1 MVGTPSDSL
10 EKPTLI
16 SLKTFIEKGGFLVKI
31 RSIQYWTLLFAAIIS
46 LSLLLSACGSPSS
59 PAGKKIVIGSK
70 PFTEGVLLSELAAQL
85 IETNTL
91 LKVERK
97 FNLGGTIVA
106 FNALKNGDLDL
117 YPEYT
122 GTGLVAILKQPVVA
136 EAEKTYSIVQKE
148 FNSQFK
154 LKWLKPLGFNN
165 TYAMAVPE
173 TFAVENNLNKTS
185 DLSRVA
191 DRLTFGAEQDFFGR
205 ADGYDGFTKT
215 YGFKFK
221 NVKQMEIGLKYKAI
235 ANKEVN
241 VINAFSTDGLL
252 ITHKLRVLTDDKKFF
267 PPYYGAFLVRMST
280 LEKYPELESVLDKV
294 TGKLTDS
301 EMQKLNFE
309 VDQEKKDPAAVIKSF
324 LIKKGLTK

>member
-1 MVGTPSDSL
+1 MKRHVPS
-10 EKPTLI
+10 T
-16 SLKTFIEKGGFLVKI
+16 
-31 RSIQYWTLLFAAIIS
+31 TLLFLTLAMILA
-46 LSLLLSACGSPSS
+46 LLVSACGSAPSS
-59 PAGKKIVIGSK
+59 STKPIVIGSK

-85 IETNTL
+85 IEGNTQ

-122 GTGLVAILKQPVVA
+122 GTGLMAILKQPAVSDA
-136 EAEKTYSIVQKE
+136 DKAYGIVQKE
-148 FNSQFK
+148 FNNQFK
-154 LKWLKPLGFNN
+154 IKWLKPLGFNN

-173 TFAVENNLNKTS
+173 ELASQNNLKSTS
-185 DLSRVA
+185 DLAKIV
-191 DRLTFGAEQDFFGR
+191 DKLIFGAEQDFFGR
-205 ADGYDGFTKT
+205 ADGYDGFTQA

-221 NVKQMEIGLKYKAI
+221 NVKQMEIGLKYKAV

-252 ITHKLRVLTDDKKFF
+252 ITHKLRVLADDKKFF

-280 LEKYPELESVLDKV
+280 LEKQPQLEAVLDKLA
-294 TGKLTDS
+294 GKITDS
-301 EMQKLNFE
+301 EMQKLNYE
-309 VDQEKKDPAAVIKSF
+309 VDQEKKDPAAVVKAF
-324 LIKKGLTK
+324 LKAKGLVK

>member
-1 MVGTPSDSL
+1 MNRHATGT
-10 EKPTLI
+10 
-16 SLKTFIEKGGFLVKI
+16 
-31 RSIQYWTLLFAAIIS
+31 TLLF
-46 LSLLLSACGSPSS
+46 LSLAMILVLLVSACGSSPSS
-59 PAGKKIVIGSK
+59 TAKPIVIGSK
-70 PFTEGVLLSELAAQL
+70 PFTEGVVLSELAAQL
-85 IETNTL
+85 IEGNTQ

-122 GTGLVAILKQPVVA
+122 GTGLMAILKQPAVA
-136 EAEKTYSIVQKE
+136 DADKAYGIVQKE

-154 LKWLKPLGFNN
+154 IKWLKPLGFNN

-173 TFAVENNLNKTS
+173 ELASQNNLKSTS
-185 DLSRVA
+185 DLAKIV
-191 DRLTFGAEQDFFGR
+191 DKLIFGAEQDFFGR
-205 ADGYDGFTKT
+205 ADGYDGFTQA

-221 NVKQMEIGLKYKAI
+221 NVKQMEIGLKYKAV

-252 ITHKLRVLTDDKKFF
+252 ITHKLRVLADDKKFF

-280 LEKYPELESVLDKV
+280 LEKQPQLEAVLDKLA
-294 TGKLTDS
+294 GKITDS
-301 EMQKLNFE
+301 EMQKLNYE
-309 VDQEKKDPAAVIKSF
+309 VDQEKKDPAAVVKAF
-324 LIKKGLTK
+324 LKAKGLVK

>member
-1 MVGTPSDSL
+1 MNRHATGT
-10 EKPTLI
+10 
-16 SLKTFIEKGGFLVKI
+16 
-31 RSIQYWTLLFAAIIS
+31 TLLF
-46 LSLLLSACGSPSS
+46 LSLAMILVLLVSACGSSPSS
-59 PAGKKIVIGSK
+59 TAKPIVIGSK
-70 PFTEGVLLSELAAQL
+70 PFTEGVVLSELAAQL
-85 IETNTL
+85 IEGNTQ

-122 GTGLVAILKQPVVA
+122 GTGLMAILKQPAVSDA
-136 EAEKTYSIVQKE
+136 DKAYGIVQKE

-154 LKWLKPLGFNN
+154 IKWLKPLGFNN

-173 TFAVENNLNKTS
+173 ELASQNNLKNTS
-185 DLSRVA
+185 DLAKIV
-191 DRLTFGAEQDFFGR
+191 DKLIFGAEQDFFGR
-205 ADGYDGFTKT
+205 ADGYDGFTQA

-252 ITHKLRVLTDDKKFF
+252 ITHKLRVLADDKKFF

-280 LEKYPELESVLDKV
+280 LEKQPQLEAVLDKLA
-294 TGKLTDS
+294 GKITDS
-301 EMQKLNFE
+301 EMQKLNYE
-309 VDQEKKDPAAVIKSF
+309 VDQEKKDPAAVVKAF
-324 LIKKGLTK
+324 LKAKGLVK

>member
-1 MVGTPSDSL
+1 MNRHSTGA
-10 EKPTLI
+10 
-16 SLKTFIEKGGFLVKI
+16 
-31 RSIQYWTLLFAAIIS
+31 TLLF
-46 LSLLLSACGSPSS
+46 LSLAMTLILIVSACGSTPSS
-59 PAGKKIVIGSK
+59 TSKPIVIGSK
-70 PFTEGVLLSELAAQL
+70 PFTEGVLLSEFAAQL
-85 IETNTL
+85 IEGNTQ

-122 GTGLVAILKQPVVA
+122 GTGLVAILKQPAVMDA
-136 EAEKTYSIVQKE
+136 DNAFAIVQKE

-154 LKWLKPLGFNN
+154 IKWLKPLGFNN

-173 TFAVENNLNKTS
+173 ELAVQHNLKNTS
-185 DLSRVA
+185 DLAKIV

-205 ADGYDGFTKT
+205 ADGYDGFTQA
-215 YGFKFK
+215 YGFRFK

-252 ITHKLRVLTDDKKFF
+252 ITHKLRVLADDKKFF
-267 PPYYGAFLVRMST
+267 PPYYGAFLVRMGA
-280 LEKYPELESVLDKV
+280 LEKYPQLETVLDKLA
-294 TGKLTDS
+294 GKITDA

-309 VDQEKKDPAAVIKSF
+309 VDQEKKDPAVVVKAF
-324 LIKKGLTK
+324 LKTKGLVR

>member
-1 MVGTPSDSL
+1 MNRHATGT
-10 EKPTLI
+10 
-16 SLKTFIEKGGFLVKI
+16 
-31 RSIQYWTLLFAAIIS
+31 TLLF
-46 LSLLLSACGSPSS
+46 LSLAMILVLLVSACGSSPSLAVK
-59 PAGKKIVIGSK
+59 PIVIGSK
-70 PFTEGVLLSELAAQL
+70 PFTEGVVLSELAAQL
-85 IETNTL
+85 IEGNTQ

-122 GTGLVAILKQPVVA
+122 GTGLMAILKQPAVSDA
-136 EAEKTYSIVQKE
+136 DKAYGIVQKE
-148 FNSQFK
+148 FNNQFK
-154 LKWLKPLGFNN
+154 IKWLKPLGFNN

-173 TFAVENNLNKTS
+173 EMASQNNLKSTS
-185 DLSRVA
+185 DLAKIV
-191 DRLTFGAEQDFFGR
+191 DKLIFGAEQDFFGR
-205 ADGYDGFTKT
+205 ADGYDGFTQA

-252 ITHKLRVLTDDKKFF
+252 ITHKLRVLADDKKFF

-280 LEKYPELESVLDKV
+280 LEKQPQLEAVLDKLA
-294 TGKLTDS
+294 GKITDS
-301 EMQKLNFE
+301 EMQKLNYE
-309 VDQEKKDPAAVIKSF
+309 VDQEKKDPAAVVKAF
-324 LIKKGLTK
+324 LKAKGLVK

>member
-1 MVGTPSDSL
+1 MKNQSMTS
-10 EKPTLI
+10 K
-16 SLKTFIEKGGFLVKI
+16 
-31 RSIQYWTLLFAAIIS
+31 LFALILTTA
-46 LSLLLSACGSPSS
+46 LVFGVSACGSSS
-59 PAGKKIVIGSK
+59 APAGKPIVIGSK

-85 IETNTL
+85 IEGNTP

-106 FNALKNGDLDL
+106 FNALKNSDLDL

-136 EAEKTYSIVQKE
+136 DADKAYEIVQKE
-148 FNSQFK
+148 FNSQYK
-154 LKWLKPLGFNN
+154 IKWLKPLGFNN

-173 TFAVENNLNKTS
+173 DFATQNNLRQTS
-185 DLSRVA
+185 DLARIT
-191 DRLTFGAEQDFFGR
+191 DQLIFGAEQDFFGR
-205 ADGYDGFTKT
+205 ADGYDGFTQA

-252 ITHKLRVLTDDKKFF
+252 ITHKLRVLTDDKKYF
-267 PPYYGAFLVRMST
+267 PPYYGAFLIRMGT
-280 LEKYPELESVLDKV
+280 LEKNPELETVLDKLA
-294 TGKLTDS
+294 GKLTDS

-309 VDQEKKDPAAVIKSF
+309 VDQEKKDPAAVVKAF
-324 LIKKGLTK
+324 LKAKGLVK

>member
-1 MVGTPSDSL
+1 MNRHATSA
-10 EKPTLI
+10 
-16 SLKTFIEKGGFLVKI
+16 
-31 RSIQYWTLLFAAIIS
+31 TLLF
-46 LSLLLSACGSPSS
+46 LSLATTLILLVSACGSSPSS
-59 PAGKKIVIGSK
+59 TAKPIVIGSK
-70 PFTEGVLLSELAAQL
+70 PFTEGVVLSELAAQL
-85 IETNTL
+85 IEGNTQ

-122 GTGLVAILKQPVVA
+122 GTGLMAILKQPAVA
-136 EAEKTYSIVQKE
+136 DADKAYGIVQKE

-154 LKWLKPLGFNN
+154 IKWLKPLGFNN

-173 TFAVENNLNKTS
+173 ELASQNNLKNTS
-185 DLSRVA
+185 DLAKIV
-191 DRLTFGAEQDFFGR
+191 DKLIFGAEQDFFGR
-205 ADGYDGFTKT
+205 ADGYDGFTQA

-221 NVKQMEIGLKYKAI
+221 NVKQMEIGLKYKAV

-252 ITHKLRVLTDDKKFF
+252 ITHKLRVLADDKKFF

-280 LEKYPELESVLDKV
+280 LEKQPQLEAVLDKLA
-294 TGKLTDS
+294 GKITDS
-301 EMQKLNFE
+301 EMQKLNYE
-309 VDQEKKDPAAVIKSF
+309 VDQEKKDPAAVVKAF
-324 LIKKGLTK
+324 LKAKGLVK

>member
-1 MVGTPSDSL
+1 MKRHASGT
-10 EKPTLI
+10 
-16 SLKTFIEKGGFLVKI
+16 
-31 RSIQYWTLLFAAIIS
+31 TLLFMTLAMILA
-46 LSLLLSACGSPSS
+46 LLVSACGSVPSPS
-59 PAGKKIVIGSK
+59 AKPIVIGSK

-85 IETNTL
+85 IEGNTQ
-91 LKVERK
+91 LKVARK

-122 GTGLVAILKQPVVA
+122 GTGLVAILKQPAVMDA
-136 EAEKTYSIVQKE
+136 DKAYAIVQRE
-148 FNSQFK
+148 FNNQFK
-154 LKWLKPLGFNN
+154 IKWLKPLGFNN

-173 TFAVENNLNKTS
+173 ELAAQHNLKNTS
-185 DLSRVA
+185 DLAKIA
-191 DRLTFGAEQDFFGR
+191 DALTFGAEQDFFGR
-205 ADGYDGFTKT
+205 VDGYDGFTQA

-252 ITHKLRVLTDDKKFF
+252 ITYKLRVLVDDKKYF
-267 PPYYGAFLVRMST
+267 PPYHGAFLVRMGS
-280 LEKYPELESVLDKV
+280 LEKHPQLETILDKLA
-294 TGKLTDS
+294 GKITDS

-309 VDQEKKDPAAVIKSF
+309 VDQEKKDPAAVVKTF
-324 LIKKGLTK
+324 LKAKDLVR

>member
-1 MVGTPSDSL
+1 MKRHASGT
-10 EKPTLI
+10 
-16 SLKTFIEKGGFLVKI
+16 
-31 RSIQYWTLLFAAIIS
+31 TLLFMTLAMILA
-46 LSLLLSACGSPSS
+46 LLVSACGSVPSPS
-59 PAGKKIVIGSK
+59 AKPIVIGSK

-85 IETNTL
+85 IEGNTQ
-91 LKVERK
+91 LKVARK

-122 GTGLVAILKQPVVA
+122 GTGLVAILKQPAVMDA
-136 EAEKTYSIVQKE
+136 DKAYAIVQRE
-148 FNSQFK
+148 FNNQFK
-154 LKWLKPLGFNN
+154 IKWLKPLGFNN

-173 TFAVENNLNKTS
+173 ELAVQHNLKNTS
-185 DLSRVA
+185 DLAKIV
-191 DRLTFGAEQDFFGR
+191 DTLTFGAEQDFFGR
-205 ADGYDGFTKT
+205 VDGYDGFTQA

-252 ITHKLRVLTDDKKFF
+252 ITYKLRVLVDDKKHF
-267 PPYYGAFLVRMST
+267 PPYHGAFLVRMST
-280 LEKYPELESVLDKV
+280 LEKQPQLEAVLDKLA
-294 TGKLTDS
+294 GKITDA

-309 VDQEKKDPAAVIKSF
+309 VDQEKKDPAAVVKTF
-324 LIKKGLTK
+324 LKAKGLVR

>member
-1 MVGTPSDSL
+1 MNRHATSA
-10 EKPTLI
+10 
-16 SLKTFIEKGGFLVKI
+16 
-31 RSIQYWTLLFAAIIS
+31 TLLF
-46 LSLLLSACGSPSS
+46 LSLATTLILLVSACGSSPSS
-59 PAGKKIVIGSK
+59 TAKPIVIGSK
-70 PFTEGVLLSELAAQL
+70 PFTEGVVLSELAAQL
-85 IETNTL
+85 IEGNTQ

-122 GTGLVAILKQPVVA
+122 GTGLMAILKQPAVA
-136 EAEKTYSIVQKE
+136 DADKAYGIVQKE
-148 FNSQFK
+148 FNSLFK
-154 LKWLKPLGFNN
+154 IKWLKPLGFNN

-173 TFAVENNLNKTS
+173 ELASQNNLKSTS
-185 DLSRVA
+185 DLAKIV
-191 DRLTFGAEQDFFGR
+191 DKLIFGAEQDFFGR
-205 ADGYDGFTKT
+205 ADGYDGFTQA

-221 NVKQMEIGLKYKAI
+221 NVKQMEIGLKYKAV

-252 ITHKLRVLTDDKKFF
+252 ITHKLRVLADDKKFF

-280 LEKYPELESVLDKV
+280 LEKHPQLEAVLDKLA
-294 TGKLTDS
+294 GKITDS

-309 VDQEKKDPAAVIKSF
+309 VDQEKKDPAAVAKTF
-324 LIKKGLTK
+324 LKAKGLVR

>member
-1 MVGTPSDSL
+1 M
-10 EKPTLI
+10 TLAMI
-16 SLKTFIEKGGFLVKI
+16 LALLV
-31 RSIQYWTLLFAAIIS
+31 
-46 LSLLLSACGSPSS
+46 SACGSAPSPS
-59 PAGKKIVIGSK
+59 AKPIVIGSK

-85 IETNTL
+85 IEGNTQ

-122 GTGLVAILKQPVVA
+122 GTGLVAILKQPAVMDA
-136 EAEKTYSIVQKE
+136 DKAFAIVQKE
-148 FNSQFK
+148 FNNQFRI
-154 LKWLKPLGFNN
+154 KWLKPLGFNN

-173 TFAVENNLNKTS
+173 ELAVQHNLKSTS
-185 DLSRVA
+185 DLA
-191 DRLTFGAEQDFFGR
+191 KIIDMLTFGAEQDFFGR
-205 ADGYDGFTKT
+205 VDGYDGFTQA

-252 ITHKLRVLTDDKKFF
+252 ITYKLRVLVDDKKYF
-267 PPYYGAFLVRMST
+267 PPYHGAFLVRIGA
-280 LEKYPELESVLDKV
+280 LEKYPQLETVLDKLA
-294 TGKLTDS
+294 GQITDS

-309 VDQEKKDPAAVIKSF
+309 VDQEKKDPAVVVKTF
-324 LIKKGLTK
+324 LKVKGLVR

>member
-1 MVGTPSDSL
+1 MKNRL
-10 EKPTLI
+10 LI
-16 SLKTFIEKGGFLVKI
+16 HKLLV
-31 RSIQYWTLLFAAIIS
+31 
-46 LSLLLSACGSPSS
+46 LLLSAALLALVSACGSTPA
-59 PAGKKIVIGSK
+59 PAGKPIVVGSK
-70 PFTEGVLLSELAAQL
+70 PFTEGVLLSELAAQM
-85 IETNTL
+85 IEGNTP

-136 EAEKTYSIVQKE
+136 DADKVYGVVQKE

-154 LKWLKPLGFNN
+154 IKWLKPLGFNN

-173 TFAVENNLNKTS
+173 DFAAQNNVKNTS
-185 DLSRVA
+185 DLAALV
-191 DRLTFGAEQDFFGR
+191 DKVIFGAEQDFFGR
-205 ADGYDGFTKT
+205 ADGYDGFTQA

-252 ITHKLRVLTDDKKFF
+252 ITHKLRVLADDKHYF

-280 LEKYPELESVLDKV
+280 LEKNPELEAVLDKLA
-294 TGKLTDS
+294 GKITDN
-301 EMQKLNFE
+301 EMQKMNFE
-309 VDQEKKDPAAVIKSF
+309 VDQEKKDPAVVVKAF
-324 LIKKGLTK
+324 LKAKGLVK

>member
-1 MVGTPSDSL
+1 MNRHATGT
-10 EKPTLI
+10 
-16 SLKTFIEKGGFLVKI
+16 
-31 RSIQYWTLLFAAIIS
+31 TLLF
-46 LSLLLSACGSPSS
+46 LSLAMILVLLVSACGSSPSS
-59 PAGKKIVIGSK
+59 TAKPIVIGSK
-70 PFTEGVLLSELAAQL
+70 PFTEGVVLSELAAQL
-85 IETNTL
+85 IEGNTQ

-122 GTGLVAILKQPVVA
+122 GTGLMAILKQPAVA
-136 EAEKTYSIVQKE
+136 DADKAYGIVQKE

-154 LKWLKPLGFNN
+154 IKWLKPLGFNN

-173 TFAVENNLNKTS
+173 ELASQNNLKNTS
-185 DLSRVA
+185 DLAKIV
-191 DRLTFGAEQDFFGR
+191 DKLIFGAEQDFFGR
-205 ADGYDGFTKT
+205 ADGYDGFTQA

-221 NVKQMEIGLKYKAI
+221 NVKQMEIGLKYKAV

-252 ITHKLRVLTDDKKFF
+252 ITHKLRVLADDKKFF

-280 LEKYPELESVLDKV
+280 LEKQPQLEAVLDKLA
-294 TGKLTDS
+294 GKITDS
-301 EMQKLNFE
+301 EMQKLNYE
-309 VDQEKKDPAAVIKSF
+309 VDQEKKDPAAVVKAF
-324 LIKKGLTK
+324 LKAKGLVK

>member
-1 MVGTPSDSL
+1 MTRQSTGA
-10 EKPTLI
+10 
-16 SLKTFIEKGGFLVKI
+16 
-31 RSIQYWTLLFAAIIS
+31 TLLLLSLAMI
-46 LSLLLSACGSPSS
+46 LSLLASACGSTPSS
-59 PAGKKIVIGSK
+59 TAKPIVIGSK

-85 IETNTL
+85 IEGNTQ

-122 GTGLVAILKQPVVA
+122 GTGLVAILKQPAVMDA
-136 EAEKTYSIVQKE
+136 DKAFAIVQKE
-148 FNSQFK
+148 FNSQFRI
-154 LKWLKPLGFNN
+154 KWLKPLGFNN

-173 TFAVENNLNKTS
+173 ELAAQHNLKNTS
-185 DLSRVA
+185 DLAKIV

-205 ADGYDGFTKT
+205 ADGYDGFTQA
-215 YGFKFK
+215 YAFRFK

-252 ITHKLRVLTDDKKFF
+252 ITHKLRVLADDKKFF

-280 LEKYPELESVLDKV
+280 LEKQPQLEAVLDKLA
-294 TGKLTDS
+294 GKITDA

-309 VDQEKKDPAAVIKSF
+309 VDQEKKDPAAVVKTF
-324 LIKKGLTK
+324 LKAKGLVR

>member
-1 MVGTPSDSL
+1 MKNQSTTS
-10 EKPTLI
+10 K
-16 SLKTFIEKGGFLVKI
+16 
-31 RSIQYWTLLFAAIIS
+31 LFALILTTA
-46 LSLLLSACGSPSS
+46 LVFVVSACGSSS
-59 PAGKKIVIGSK
+59 APAGKPIVIGSK

-85 IETNTL
+85 IEGNSP
-91 LKVERK
+91 LKVDRK

-136 EAEKTYSIVQKE
+136 DADKAYEIVQKE
-148 FNSQFK
+148 FNSQYK
-154 LKWLKPLGFNN
+154 VKWLKPLGFNN

-173 TFAVENNLNKTS
+173 DFAAQNNLRQTS
-185 DLSRVA
+185 DLARIT
-191 DRLTFGAEQDFFGR
+191 DQLIFGAEQDFFGR
-205 ADGYDGFTKT
+205 ADGYDGFTQA

-252 ITHKLRVLTDDKKFF
+252 ITHKLRVLTDDKKYF
-267 PPYYGAFLVRMST
+267 PPYYGAFLIRMGT
-280 LEKYPELESVLDKV
+280 LEKNPELETVLDKLA
-294 TGKLTDS
+294 GKLTDS

-309 VDQEKKDPAAVIKSF
+309 VDQEKKDPAAVVKAF
-324 LIKKGLTK
+324 LKAKGLVK

>member
-1 MVGTPSDSL
+1 MNRHATGT
-10 EKPTLI
+10 
-16 SLKTFIEKGGFLVKI
+16 
-31 RSIQYWTLLFAAIIS
+31 TLLF
-46 LSLLLSACGSPSS
+46 LSLAMILVLLVSACGSSPSS
-59 PAGKKIVIGSK
+59 TTKPIVIGSK
-70 PFTEGVLLSELAAQL
+70 PFTEGVVLSELAAQL
-85 IETNTL
+85 IEGNTQ

-122 GTGLVAILKQPVVA
+122 GTGLMAILKQPAVSDA
-136 EAEKTYSIVQKE
+136 DKAYGIVQKE

-154 LKWLKPLGFNN
+154 IKWLKPLGFNN

-173 TFAVENNLNKTS
+173 ELASQNNLKSTS
-185 DLSRVA
+185 DLAKIV
-191 DRLTFGAEQDFFGR
+191 DKLIFGAEQDFFGR
-205 ADGYDGFTKT
+205 ADGYDGFTQA

-252 ITHKLRVLTDDKKFF
+252 ITHKLRVLADDKKFF

-280 LEKYPELESVLDKV
+280 LEKQPQLEAVLDKLA
-294 TGKLTDS
+294 GKITDS
-301 EMQKLNFE
+301 EMQKLNYE
-309 VDQEKKDPAAVIKSF
+309 VDQEKKDPAAVVKAF
-324 LIKKGLTK
+324 LKAKGLVK

>member
-1 MVGTPSDSL
+1 MKRHASGT
-10 EKPTLI
+10 
-16 SLKTFIEKGGFLVKI
+16 
-31 RSIQYWTLLFAAIIS
+31 TLLFMTLAMTLA
-46 LSLLLSACGSPSS
+46 LLVSACGSVPSPS
-59 PAGKKIVIGSK
+59 AKPIVIGSK

-85 IETNTL
+85 IEGNTQ

-122 GTGLVAILKQPVVA
+122 GTGLVAILKQPAVMDA
-136 EAEKTYSIVQKE
+136 DKAYAIVQRE
-148 FNSQFK
+148 FNNQFK
-154 LKWLKPLGFNN
+154 IKWLKPLGFNN

-173 TFAVENNLNKTS
+173 ELAVQHNLKNTS
-185 DLSRVA
+185 DLAKIV
-191 DRLTFGAEQDFFGR
+191 DMLTFGAEQDFFGR
-205 ADGYDGFTKT
+205 VDGYDGFTQA

-241 VINAFSTDGLL
+241 VINAFSTDGFL
-252 ITHKLRVLTDDKKFF
+252 ITYKLRVLVDDKKYF
-267 PPYYGAFLVRMST
+267 PPYHGAFLVRIGA
-280 LEKYPELESVLDKV
+280 LEKYPQLETVLDKLA
-294 TGKLTDS
+294 GQITDS

-309 VDQEKKDPAAVIKSF
+309 VDQEKKDPAVVVKTFLKVKS
-324 LIKKGLTK
+324 LVR

>member
-1 MVGTPSDSL
+1 MKNQSMTS
-10 EKPTLI
+10 K
-16 SLKTFIEKGGFLVKI
+16 
-31 RSIQYWTLLFAAIIS
+31 LFALILTTA
-46 LSLLLSACGSPSS
+46 LVFGVSACGSSS
-59 PAGKKIVIGSK
+59 APAGKPIIIGSK

-85 IETNTL
+85 IEGNTS
-91 LKVERK
+91 LKVDRK

-136 EAEKTYSIVQKE
+136 DADKAYEIVQKE
-148 FNSQFK
+148 FNSQYK
-154 LKWLKPLGFNN
+154 IKWLKPLGFNN

-173 TFAVENNLNKTS
+173 NFAAQNNLRQTS
-185 DLSRVA
+185 DLARIT
-191 DRLTFGAEQDFFGR
+191 DQLIFGAEQDFFGR
-205 ADGYDGFTKT
+205 ADGYDGFTQA

-252 ITHKLRVLTDDKKFF
+252 ITHKLRVLVDDKKYF
-267 PPYYGAFLVRMST
+267 PPYYGAFLIRMGT
-280 LEKYPELESVLDKV
+280 LEKHPELEAVLDKLA
-294 TGKLTDS
+294 GKLKDG

-309 VDQEKKDPAAVIKSF
+309 VDQEKKDPAAVVNAF
-324 LIKKGLTK
+324 LKAKGLVK

>member
-1 MVGTPSDSL
+1 MNRHATGT
-10 EKPTLI
+10 
-16 SLKTFIEKGGFLVKI
+16 
-31 RSIQYWTLLFAAIIS
+31 TLLF
-46 LSLLLSACGSPSS
+46 LSLAMILVLLVSACGSSPSS
-59 PAGKKIVIGSK
+59 TTKPIVIGSK
-70 PFTEGVLLSELAAQL
+70 PFTEGVVLSELAAQL
-85 IETNTL
+85 IEGNTQ

-122 GTGLVAILKQPVVA
+122 GTGLMAILKQPAVSDA
-136 EAEKTYSIVQKE
+136 DKAYGIVQKE
-148 FNSQFK
+148 FNNQFK
-154 LKWLKPLGFNN
+154 IKWLKPLGFNN

-173 TFAVENNLNKTS
+173 ELASQNNLKSTS
-185 DLSRVA
+185 DLAKIV
-191 DRLTFGAEQDFFGR
+191 DKLIFGAEQDFFGR
-205 ADGYDGFTKT
+205 ADGYDGFTQA

-252 ITHKLRVLTDDKKFF
+252 ITHKLRVLADDKKFF

-280 LEKYPELESVLDKV
+280 LEKQPQLEAVLDKLA
-294 TGKLTDS
+294 GKITDS
-301 EMQKLNFE
+301 EMQKLNYE
-309 VDQEKKDPAAVIKSF
+309 VDQEKKDPAAVVKAF
-324 LIKKGLTK
+324 LKAKGLVK

>member
-1 MVGTPSDSL
+1 MNRHATSA
-10 EKPTLI
+10 
-16 SLKTFIEKGGFLVKI
+16 
-31 RSIQYWTLLFAAIIS
+31 TLLF
-46 LSLLLSACGSPSS
+46 LSLATTLILLVSACGSSPSS
-59 PAGKKIVIGSK
+59 TAKPIVIGSK
-70 PFTEGVLLSELAAQL
+70 PFTEGVVLSELAAQL
-85 IETNTL
+85 IEGNTQ

-122 GTGLVAILKQPVVA
+122 GTGLMAILKQPAVA
-136 EAEKTYSIVQKE
+136 DADKAYGIVQKE

-154 LKWLKPLGFNN
+154 IKWLKPLGFNN

-173 TFAVENNLNKTS
+173 ELASQNNLKNTS
-185 DLSRVA
+185 DLAKIV
-191 DRLTFGAEQDFFGR
+191 DNLIFGAEQDFFGR
-205 ADGYDGFTKT
+205 ADGYDGFTQA

-221 NVKQMEIGLKYKAI
+221 NVKQMEIGLKYKAV

-252 ITHKLRVLTDDKKFF
+252 ITHKLRVLADDKKFF

-280 LEKYPELESVLDKV
+280 LEKQPQLEAVLDKLA
-294 TGKLTDS
+294 GKITDS
-301 EMQKLNFE
+301 EMQKLNYE
-309 VDQEKKDPAAVIKSF
+309 VDQEKKDPAAVVKAF
-324 LIKKGLTK
+324 LKAKGLVK

>member
-1 MVGTPSDSL
+1 MNRHATGA
-10 EKPTLI
+10 
-16 SLKTFIEKGGFLVKI
+16 
-31 RSIQYWTLLFAAIIS
+31 TLLF
-46 LSLLLSACGSPSS
+46 LSLATTLVLLVSACGSSPSS
-59 PAGKKIVIGSK
+59 TVKPIVIGSK

-85 IETNTL
+85 IEGNTQ

-122 GTGLVAILKQPVVA
+122 GTGLVAILKQPAVA
-136 EAEKTYSIVQKE
+136 DADKAYGIVQKE

-154 LKWLKPLGFNN
+154 IKWLKPLGFNN

-173 TFAVENNLNKTS
+173 ELASQNNLKNTS
-185 DLSRVA
+185 DLAKIV
-191 DRLTFGAEQDFFGR
+191 DKLIFGAEQDFFGR
-205 ADGYDGFTKT
+205 ADGYDGFAQA

-252 ITHKLRVLTDDKKFF
+252 ITHKLRVLVDDKKYF

-280 LEKYPELESVLDKV
+280 LEKQPQLEAVLDKLA
-294 TGKLTDS
+294 GKVTDS
-301 EMQKLNFE
+301 EMQKLNYE
-309 VDQEKKDPAAVIKSF
+309 VDQEKKDPAAVVKVF
-324 LIKKGLTK
+324 LKAKGLVR

>member
-1 MVGTPSDSL
+1 MTRQSTGA
-10 EKPTLI
+10 
-16 SLKTFIEKGGFLVKI
+16 
-31 RSIQYWTLLFAAIIS
+31 TLLLLSLAMI
-46 LSLLLSACGSPSS
+46 LSLLVSACGSTPSS
-59 PAGKKIVIGSK
+59 TAKPIVIGSK

-85 IETNTL
+85 IEGNTQ

-106 FNALKNGDLDL
+106 FNALKSGDLDL

-122 GTGLVAILKQPVVA
+122 GTGLVAILKQPAVMDA
-136 EAEKTYSIVQKE
+136 DKAFAIVQKE
-148 FNSQFK
+148 FNSQFRI
-154 LKWLKPLGFNN
+154 KWLKPLGFNN
-165 TYAMAVPE
+165 TYAMAVTE
-173 TFAVENNLNKTS
+173 ELAAQHNLKNTS
-185 DLSRVA
+185 DLAKIV

-205 ADGYDGFTKT
+205 ADGYDGFTQA
-215 YGFKFK
+215 YAFRFK

-252 ITHKLRVLTDDKKFF
+252 ITYKLRVLADDKKFF

-280 LEKYPELESVLDKV
+280 LEKQPQLEAVLDKLA
-294 TGKLTDS
+294 GKITDA

-309 VDQEKKDPAAVIKSF
+309 VDQEKKDPTAVVKAF
-324 LIKKGLTK
+324 LKAKNLVR

>member
-1 MVGTPSDSL
+1 MNNRTLTLKLLIASL
-10 EKPTLI
+10 ATILV
-16 SLKTFIEKGGFLVKI
+16 FLV
-31 RSIQYWTLLFAAIIS
+31 
-46 LSLLLSACGSPSS
+46 SACGSSS
-59 PAGKKIVIGSK
+59 APTAKPIVIGSK

-85 IETNTL
+85 IEGNTQ

-122 GTGLVAILKQPVVA
+122 GTGLVAILKQPVVSDA
-136 EAEKTYSIVQKE
+136 DKAYGIVQKE

-154 LKWLKPLGFNN
+154 IKWLKPLGFNN

-173 TFAVENNLNKTS
+173 ELAAQNNLKNTS
-185 DLSRVA
+185 DLA
-191 DRLTFGAEQDFFGR
+191 GIIDKLILGAEQDFFSR
-205 ADGYDGFTKT
+205 ADGYDGFTQA
-215 YGFKFK
+215 YGFKFN

-252 ITHKLRVLTDDKKFF
+252 ITYKLRVLADDKKYF
-267 PPYYGAFLVRMST
+267 PPYYGAFLVRMGT
-280 LEKYPELESVLDKV
+280 LEKYPELEAVLDKV
-294 TGKLTDS
+294 AGKVTDS

-309 VDQEKKDPAAVIKSF
+309 VDQEKKDPAAVIKTF
-324 LIKKGLTK
+324 LTSKGLVK

>member
-1 MVGTPSDSL
+1 MKNQSMTS
-10 EKPTLI
+10 K
-16 SLKTFIEKGGFLVKI
+16 
-31 RSIQYWTLLFAAIIS
+31 LFALILTTA
-46 LSLLLSACGSPSS
+46 LVFGVSACGSSS
-59 PAGKKIVIGSK
+59 APAGKPIVIGSK

-85 IETNTL
+85 IEGNTP

-106 FNALKNGDLDL
+106 FNALKNSDLDL

-136 EAEKTYSIVQKE
+136 DADKAYEIVQKE
-148 FNSQFK
+148 FNSQYK
-154 LKWLKPLGFNN
+154 IKWLKPLGFNN

-173 TFAVENNLNKTS
+173 DFAAQNNLRQTS
-185 DLSRVA
+185 DLARIT
-191 DRLTFGAEQDFFGR
+191 DQLIFGAEQDFFGR
-205 ADGYDGFTKT
+205 ADGYDGFTQA

-252 ITHKLRVLTDDKKFF
+252 ITHKLRVLADDKKYF
-267 PPYYGAFLVRMST
+267 PPYYGAFLIRMGT
-280 LEKYPELESVLDKV
+280 LEKNPELETVLDKLA
-294 TGKLTDS
+294 GKLTDS

-309 VDQEKKDPAAVIKSF
+309 VDQEKKDPAAVVKAF
-324 LIKKGLTK
+324 LKAKGLVK

>member
-1 MVGTPSDSL
+1 MNRHATGT
-10 EKPTLI
+10 
-16 SLKTFIEKGGFLVKI
+16 
-31 RSIQYWTLLFAAIIS
+31 TLLF
-46 LSLLLSACGSPSS
+46 LSLAMILVLLVSACGSSPSS
-59 PAGKKIVIGSK
+59 TTKPIVIGSK
-70 PFTEGVLLSELAAQL
+70 PFTEGVVLSELAAQL
-85 IETNTL
+85 IEGNTQ

-122 GTGLVAILKQPVVA
+122 GTGLMAILKQPAVSDA
-136 EAEKTYSIVQKE
+136 DKAYGIVQKE

-154 LKWLKPLGFNN
+154 IKWLKPLGFNN

-173 TFAVENNLNKTS
+173 ELASQNNLKSTS
-185 DLSRVA
+185 DLAKIV
-191 DRLTFGAEQDFFGR
+191 DKLIFGAEQDFFGR
-205 ADGYDGFTKT
+205 ADGYDGFTQA

-221 NVKQMEIGLKYKAI
+221 NVKQMEIGLKYKAV

-252 ITHKLRVLTDDKKFF
+252 ITHKLRVLADDKKFF

-280 LEKYPELESVLDKV
+280 LEKQPQLEAVLDKLA
-294 TGKLTDS
+294 GKITDS
-301 EMQKLNFE
+301 EMQKLNYE
-309 VDQEKKDPAAVIKSF
+309 VDQEKKDPAAVVKAFLKS
-324 LIKKGLTK
+324 KGLVK

>member
-1 MVGTPSDSL
+1 MNRHATGT
-10 EKPTLI
+10 
-16 SLKTFIEKGGFLVKI
+16 
-31 RSIQYWTLLFAAIIS
+31 TLLF
-46 LSLLLSACGSPSS
+46 LSLAMILVLLVSACGSSPSS
-59 PAGKKIVIGSK
+59 TTKPIVIGSK
-70 PFTEGVLLSELAAQL
+70 PFTEGVVLSELAAQL
-85 IETNTL
+85 IEGNTQ

-122 GTGLVAILKQPVVA
+122 GTGLMAILKQPAVSDA
-136 EAEKTYSIVQKE
+136 DKAYGIVQKE

-154 LKWLKPLGFNN
+154 IKWLKPLGFNN

-173 TFAVENNLNKTS
+173 ELASQNNLKNTS
-185 DLSRVA
+185 DLAKIV
-191 DRLTFGAEQDFFGR
+191 DKLIFGAEQDFFGR
-205 ADGYDGFTKT
+205 ADGYDGFTQA

-252 ITHKLRVLTDDKKFF
+252 ITHKLRVLADDKKFF
-267 PPYYGAFLVRMST
+267 PPYYGAFLVRMSA
-280 LEKYPELESVLDKV
+280 LEKQPQLEAVLDKLA
-294 TGKLTDS
+294 GKITDS
-301 EMQKLNFE
+301 EMQKLNYE
-309 VDQEKKDPAAVIKSF
+309 VDQEKKDPAAVVKAF
-324 LIKKGLTK
+324 LKAKGLVK

>member
-1 MVGTPSDSL
+1 MNRHSTNA
-10 EKPTLI
+10 TLI
-16 SLKTFIEKGGFLVKI
+16 FISLAT
-31 RSIQYWTLLFAAIIS
+31 TLLFLVAG
-46 LSLLLSACGSPSS
+46 CGSSS
-59 PAGKKIVIGSK
+59 TPAGKAIVIGSK

-85 IETNTL
+85 IEGNTQ

-122 GTGLVAILKQPVVA
+122 GTGLVAILKQPAVTDA
-136 EAEKTYSIVQKE
+136 DKAYGIVQKE
-148 FNSQFK
+148 FNSQFRI
-154 LKWLKPLGFNN
+154 KWLKPLGFNN

-173 TFAVENNLNKTS
+173 ELAIKNNLKNTS
-185 DLSRVA
+185 DLAGIV
-191 DRLTFGAEQDFFGR
+191 DTLIFGAEQDFFGR
-205 ADGYDGFTKT
+205 ADGYDGFTQA

-221 NVKQMEIGLKYKAI
+221 NVKQMEIGLKYKAL

-252 ITHKLRVLTDDKKFF
+252 ITYKLRVLADDKKFF

-280 LEKYPELESVLDKV
+280 LEKYPELEAVLDKV
-294 TGKLTDS
+294 AGKVTDI

-309 VDQEKKDPAAVIKSF
+309 VDQEKKDPGAVVKVF
-324 LIKKGLTK
+324 LKEKGLIK

>member
-1 MVGTPSDSL
+1 MNRHATGT
-10 EKPTLI
+10 
-16 SLKTFIEKGGFLVKI
+16 
-31 RSIQYWTLLFAAIIS
+31 TLLF
-46 LSLLLSACGSPSS
+46 LSLAMILVLLVSACGSSPSS
-59 PAGKKIVIGSK
+59 TTKPIVIGSK
-70 PFTEGVLLSELAAQL
+70 PFTEGVVLSELAAQL
-85 IETNTL
+85 IEGNTQ

-122 GTGLVAILKQPVVA
+122 GTGLMAILKQPAVSDA
-136 EAEKTYSIVQKE
+136 DKAYGIVQKE

-154 LKWLKPLGFNN
+154 IKWLKPLGFNN

-173 TFAVENNLNKTS
+173 ELASQNNLKSTS
-185 DLSRVA
+185 DLAKIV
-191 DRLTFGAEQDFFGR
+191 DKLIFGAEQDFFGR
-205 ADGYDGFTKT
+205 ADGYDGFTQA

-221 NVKQMEIGLKYKAI
+221 NVKQMEIGLKYKAV

-252 ITHKLRVLTDDKKFF
+252 ITHKLRVLADDKKFF

-280 LEKYPELESVLDKV
+280 LEKQPQLEAVLDKLA
-294 TGKLTDS
+294 GKITDS
-301 EMQKLNFE
+301 EMQKLNYE
-309 VDQEKKDPAAVIKSF
+309 VDQEKKDPAAVVKAF
-324 LIKKGLTK
+324 LKAKGLVK